1 MATDLRPACA
11 PDGAPPQFDLG
22 LAHLRRGRAAEALP
36 VLAAALRADL
46 NDGSRSKA
54 LEECLLSFPDA
65 REGIAAAV
73 RLLGEAPWNIFALKA
88 LGTLLRR
95 GRRTR
100 RPDGVPHVHAIGDS
114 HSVHMFTALPDVA
127 VTWLGPRT
135 MHRVGRE
142 PLDLAHLG
150 VRPGDRAIL
159 VFGEIDARCHVA
171 RVADVRK
178 ANGADAQP
186 VLDQLAA
193 RYIRSL
199 RRSADALDGVSI
211 TVCGVPPAAPPGC
224 GDGRSDGGGATPP
237 LAFPLAGSP
246 GQRAGIARRLN
257 DTLRAAC
264 AAAGFGFLDIHALYA
279 DGDGFLRANDSDGLV
294 HIRYDR
300 VAPIAA
306 ELGLPVAIPFRTG
319 WSGHEAE
326 RKRALDIFE
335 KASALLQMEA
345 WEGLLAEAERLLA
358 RDGTDPRPW
367 FFKARALGKL
377 GRRDEALVAVREAVA
392 IEPRHVD
399 SLVQQGNLLYQ
410 AGDLAEAAASF
421 RAAREI
427 APDDIRVLSW
437 LALTLW
443 EMAECGEAKEMAI
456 ASHNRIR
463 TPPFRFAQLALF
475 CEILDVAAT
484 GPSIRRAA
492 DRVWARATEIDAA
505 VIPPRSRA
513 GRRLRVGAHC
523 SFFHIQSGRRFILPQ
538 LEAVPSDRLDL
549 VLIGGDFGRTA
560 IDRFPTVSL
569 KELKTD
575 RNAMVETIRKLD
587 LDVLIDYDG
596 PTEMY
601 EVWARRVAPV
611 QLAAYN
617 YPFQS
622 GLPTMDGYV
631 SEELIVPPGQD
642 HLFTERVRRLSC
654 PTYAF
659 RIPQAWRPPTPLP
672 AKANGFV
679 TFGFF
684 GNPVKLG
691 PSLLRW
697 WAEVMNAL
705 PGARLHLGHGD
716 YHRGTMPAVW
726 RKRLEDASLPL
737 DRVDFLPGV
746 DAEEIGQRYT
756 AIDIALDPYPY
767 NGGHTTMEALCFGAP
782 TISYCGDRLISRHG
796 LAYLTHAGL
805 PELVARS
812 PEEYVAKLV
821 ALARDTD
828 RLDELRR
835 TLADRIAASA
845 LCDLPAVG
853 QAWAE
858 VLEAAHD
865 DAVRCMATA
874 GA

>member
-1 MATDLRPACA
+1 MATDLPPAGGS
-11 PDGAPPQFDLG
+11 DGAPTQFDLG
-22 LAHLRRGRAAEALP
+22 LACLRRGRAAEALP
-36 VLAAALRADL
+36 ALAAALLADL
-46 NDGSRSKA
+46 TDGSRSKA
-54 LEECLLSFPDA
+54 LEECLLSFPDP

-73 RLLGEAPWNIFALKA
+73 RLLGEAPWNLFALKA
-88 LGTLLRR
+88 LGALLRGGR
-95 GRRTR
+95 GSR
-100 RPDGVPHVHAIGDS
+100 RPDGVPQVHAIGDS
-114 HSVHMFTALPDVA
+114 HSVHMFTVLPDIA

-135 MHRVGRE
+135 MHRVGRD

-150 VRPGDRAIL
+150 VRPGDRAIF

-171 RVADVRK
+171 RVAGVRT
-178 ANGADAQP
+178 ADGADAQP
-186 VLDQLAA
+186 VVDRLAA

-199 RRSADALDGVSI
+199 RRSADALGGVSI
-211 TVCGVPPAAPPGC
+211 TVCGVPPAAPSGSGSAAAP
-224 GDGRSDGGGATPP
+224 
-237 LAFPLAGSP
+237 AFPLAGSP

-257 DTLRAAC
+257 DALRAAC

-279 DGDGFLRANDSDGLV
+279 DGDGFLRAGDSDGLV

-319 WSGHEAE
+319 WSGHDAE

-335 KASALLQMEA
+335 KASALLWMEA
-345 WEGLLAEAERLLA
+345 WDGLLTEAERLLA
-358 RDGTDPRPW
+358 RDGSDPRPW

-377 GRRDEALVAVREAVA
+377 GHRDEALAAVRNAVA
-392 IEPRHVD
+392 IDPRHVD

-410 AGDLAEAAASF
+410 AGALAEAAVSF
-421 RAAREI
+421 NAAREI
-427 APDDIRVLSW
+427 APDDSRVLSW

-443 EMAECGEAKEMAI
+443 EMAECGEAKEVAI
-456 ASHNRIR
+456 ASHDRIR

-475 CEILDVAAT
+475 CEVLDVAAT

-505 VIPPRSRA
+505 DIPARSRA

-538 LEAVPSDRLDL
+538 LEAVPSDRIDL

-569 KELKTD
+569 KELKAD
-575 RNAMVETIRKLD
+575 RNAMVEAIRKLD

-659 RIPQAWRPPTPLP
+659 RIPQAWRTPTPLP

-684 GNPVKLG
+684 GNPIKLG

-705 PGARLHLGHGD
+705 PGSRLHLGHGD

-726 RKRLEDASLPL
+726 RKRLEDAGLPV

-805 PELVARS
+805 PELVARN
-812 PEEYVAKLV
+812 PGEYVAKLV
-821 ALARDTD
+821 ALARDTE
-828 RLDELRR
+828 RLEELRR

-853 QAWAE
+853 RAWAE

-865 DAVRCMATA
+865 DAACRKADA
-874 GA
+874 GT